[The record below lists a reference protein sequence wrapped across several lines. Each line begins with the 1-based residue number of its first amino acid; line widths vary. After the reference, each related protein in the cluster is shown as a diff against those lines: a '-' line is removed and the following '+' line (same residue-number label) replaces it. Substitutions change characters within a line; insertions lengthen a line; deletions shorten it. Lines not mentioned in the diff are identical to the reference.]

1 MAPSLRDLNTADLE
15 TVYAELTRSGLVQ
28 RLIQIAHEED
38 LGPPPPRGNGDIT
51 SYATL
56 GEGAEIGEAALVV
69 REGGVL
75 AGLRVL
81 PDLLRL
87 FAPNV
92 ELRVR
97 AADGHRAEAETVA
110 AALVGPFEEILAAE
124 RTLLNIVGRLS
135 GVATMTRRFVDAVAG
150 TRAKIYDTRKTTPG
164 LRVLEK
170 YAVRCGGGMCH
181 RIGLYDAVLIKDNHI
196 GAAAPKDLAKWL
208 SDVSAR
214 ARARALETGQGL
226 KFVECEVDSLA
237 QLEQILGAGGCN
249 VDVVLLDNMT
259 AEELRRAVE
268 MRDRSGLRIELEAS
282 GGVRLETVR
291 GIAETGVDRISAGA
305 LTHSVSSLDVALDI
319 G

>member
-196 GAAAPKDLAKWL
+196 AVAGGVRIAIE
-208 SDVSAR
+208 R
-214 ARARALETGQGL
+214 ARAAVGHLVKIE
-226 KFVECEVDSLA
+226 VEVDTLE
-237 QLEQILGAGGCN
+237 QLEQAMDVG
-249 VDVVLLDNMT
+249 VDAVLLDNMGPDM
-259 AEELRRAVE
+259 LRRAVE
-268 MRDRSGLRIELEAS
+268 IVGGRALTEAS
-282 GGVRLETVR
+282 GRITPQTAPAV
-291 GIAETGVDRISAGA
+291 AASGVDLISVGW
-305 LTHSVSSLDVALDI
+305 LTHSAAVLDI
-319 G
+319 GLDHRG